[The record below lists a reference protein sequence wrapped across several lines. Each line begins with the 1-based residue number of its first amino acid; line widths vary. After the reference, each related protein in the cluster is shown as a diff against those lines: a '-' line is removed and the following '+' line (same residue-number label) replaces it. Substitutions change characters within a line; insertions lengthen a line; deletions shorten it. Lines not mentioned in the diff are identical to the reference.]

1 MFLWDT
7 IDNTLVGEYTD
18 PETAL
23 KAVGAAMSL
32 LGIEACKQRFTLTAK
47 PKKSGKA
54 DVIMGPDA
62 LVKQGIV
69 YYDKDVY
76 AQRTRRKRGLR

>member
-7 IDNTLVGEYTD
+7 LDNRLVGEYTD

-32 LGIEACKQRFTLTAK
+32 FGVEACRNRFTLTGK
-47 PKKSGKA
+47 PNKKGKA

-62 LVKQGIV
+62 LIKQGVV
-69 YYDKDVY
+69 YFDKAVY
-76 AQRTRRKRGLR
+76 NKRKQHKLG